1 MQSISNI
8 YRMQWIKN
16 TLLCLLLV
24 SAASSAQVVINPMT
38 PVPVDIVI
46 DPERELMITDLGVV
60 EDPVRTGPGGV
71 WTFRHLIETMAGPP
85 DPPISS

>member
-1 MQSISNI
+1 M
-8 YRMQWIKN
+8 RFTPH
-16 TLLCLLLV
+16 TLIAH
-24 SAASSAQVVINPMT
+24 AAAFLSLFALGRPASAQVVINPMT
-38 PVPVDIVI
+38 PVPMDIVI

-71 WTFRHLIETMAGPP
+71 WTSRHLIETMAGPH